1 MKGSKVTFDAI
12 LYQTRQ
18 YHDKKLDVYGPSPKG
33 VDWNSAQSQELRF
46 EQLLKVCDTSKPFTL
61 NDYGCGYG
69 ALAHFLGEHGYTFR
83 YSGFDI
89 SKNAITCDRSLA
101 QEKSHWDFFTDQNDL
116 AVADY
121 SVACG
126 IFNLKFDA
134 EVDAWEAYILDTL
147 NTISNVSKLGFGFNM
162 LTKYSDRDRMRP
174 DLYYGDPLFFF
185 GYCKKKF
192 SQNIALLHD
201 YNLYDFTILVR
212 LA

>member
-1 MKGSKVTFDAI
+1 MKHSDILKRSDEFFSRKIKELGPTPEGSDYNSKEAQEIRFQQFRKLFDRTRTFSI
-12 LYQTRQ
+12 
-18 YHDKKLDVYGPSPKG
+18 
-33 VDWNSAQSQELRF
+33 
-46 EQLLKVCDTSKPFTL
+46 

-69 ALAHFLGEHGYTFR
+69 ALAHFLGEHGYTFT

-89 SKNAITCDRSLA
+89 SKDAITYARNLA
-101 QEKSHWDFFTDQNDL
+101 QEKSHWDFFTDQNEL

-134 EVDAWEAYILDTL
+134 DVDAWEAYILDTL
-147 NTISNVSKLGFGFNM
+147 DTISNISKLGFGFNM
-162 LTKYSDRDRMRP
+162 LTKYSDRDRMRHN
-174 DLYYGDPLFFF
+174 LYYGDPLFFF
-185 GYCKKKF
+185 DYCKKKF
-192 SQNIALLHD
+192 SRNIALLHD